1 MPSHTFTREVPSIP
15 GVYWTD
21 RSYAAQLCG
30 VDHECSGQWIHPRGG
45 YLNNL
50 EGIGWFY
57 GPLPTEMCDTPDTAA
72 LVALSPEQAADKI
85 LQAAGS
91 SLRMYDK
98 VTKQRIID
106 AAAELTR
113 KAHP

>member
-57 GPLPTEMCDTPDTAA
+57 GPLPTEMPN
-72 LVALSPEQAADKI
+72 PEHEPCGDDCEYCRNNPVHEDY
-85 LQAAGS
+85 L
-91 SLRMYDK
+91 
-98 VTKQRIID
+98 
-106 AAAELTR
+106 
-113 KAHP
+113 